1 MLFLYIGVFGEY
13 ILRNELL
20 RTSNDRVRL
29 KQKRCRSRLE
39 LYLKSIFLDFDRQ
52 RPALK
57 KTGSKLFECLKVK
70 EIMTKVNHID
80 PDTFHI
86 FVKKG
91 NRSMQKNFLTQSQ
104 LFPAIKFSS
113 IIQGSTDLQAC

>member
-1 MLFLYIGVFGEY
+1 
-13 ILRNELL
+13 
-20 RTSNDRVRL
+20 
-29 KQKRCRSRLE
+29 
-39 LYLKSIFLDFDRQ
+39 
-52 RPALK
+52 
-57 KTGSKLFECLKVK
+57 LKVK
-70 EIMTKVNHID
+70 EIMKKVNHID

>member
-1 MLFLYIGVFGEY
+1 MSISARVIPEVDIFRLWPPEAGFKKNRKQAIWVFESQRDY
-13 ILRNELL
+13 E
-20 RTSNDRVRL
+20 
-29 KQKRCRSRLE
+29 
-39 LYLKSIFLDFDRQ
+39 KSQ
-52 RPALK
+52 Y
-57 KTGSKLFECLKVK
+57 
-70 EIMTKVNHID
+70 ID